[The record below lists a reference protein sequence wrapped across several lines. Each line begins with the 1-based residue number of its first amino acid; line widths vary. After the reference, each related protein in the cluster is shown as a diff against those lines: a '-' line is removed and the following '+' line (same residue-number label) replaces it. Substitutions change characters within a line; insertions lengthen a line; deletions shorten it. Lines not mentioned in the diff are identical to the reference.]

1 MNFKDISICYTVF
14 MFSVLLIMTIWIPIG
29 FNYKYKTIPAY
40 KVGLIEHN
48 LESTPIYDILIGDQ
62 CEDYNKT
69 SNILGYYFGY
79 DEGFAIN
86 SNIYSMEKKSS
97 HCDSEYDTCS
107 YFDARK
113 DLRIE
118 YKYFKGNRLCTSKRP
133 NKNYFDYLDSSID
146 INEQCKNGTKK
157 CGKLDINRIL
167 CVKETENCPINDIVY
182 NNQQFYISNN
192 INYTSIKLNSE
203 KKEEY
208 EYIHYTN
215 EQIDNFIITNLTII
229 GGEGIAVPC
238 GSNDNDKFTSISEVD
253 INKFCEGENT
263 TYKYYYFN
271 ELSSVKYR
279 QFFYE
284 NNLSS
289 IDLDDYR
296 DHYYYKG
303 EKMSLSSTGYFSLSE
318 EDLKI
323 LKKPSDINN
332 NHKDKYEKIRSK
344 SFKTSFI
351 CIIILGVSFVFS
363 SPSYKDCEE
372 IDEPKIIINC
382 YVILMCLIIIIGG
395 IIQMVIRSKLFL
407 LTSYMP
413 DFIFN
418 DDAKKIKN
426 QKAGLIHFSAYLC
439 LLIFQIPFLIINIY
453 KLKLKNLGM
462 ETPLITKNEKS
473 TELSLKEKDN
483 NTPNTE
489 EGNNTPNT
497 PQPSDFWEKTTQN

>member
-79 DEGFAIN
+79 DEGFV
-86 SNIYSMEKKSS
+86 SWSTS
-97 HCDSEYDTCS
+97 HTQDDHS
-107 YFDARK
+107 YVCEDVKCTDFDANYN
-113 DLRIE
+113 LIE

-146 INEQCKNGTKK
+146 INEECKKGTKK
-157 CGKLDINRIL
+157 CGKLDVNRIL
-167 CVKETENCPINDIVY
+167 CVKETENCPINDIIY
-182 NNQQFYISNN
+182 NTQQNYISNN

-203 KKEEY
+203 KKDEY

-263 TYKYYYFN
+263 TYKYYY
-271 ELSSVKYR
+271 YR
-279 QFFYE
+279 
-284 NNLSS
+284 
-289 IDLDDYR
+289 
-296 DHYYYKG
+296 G
-303 EKMSLSSTGYFSLSE
+303 EKMTLFSTGYFSLSE

-332 NHKDKYEKIRSK
+332 NNKDKYEKIRSK

-363 SPSYKDCEE
+363 SPAHLECEE
-372 IDEPKIIINC
+372 TVEPQIIINC

-407 LTSYMP
+407 LTSYIP

-426 QKAGLIHFSAYLC
+426 QKAGLIHFLAYLC